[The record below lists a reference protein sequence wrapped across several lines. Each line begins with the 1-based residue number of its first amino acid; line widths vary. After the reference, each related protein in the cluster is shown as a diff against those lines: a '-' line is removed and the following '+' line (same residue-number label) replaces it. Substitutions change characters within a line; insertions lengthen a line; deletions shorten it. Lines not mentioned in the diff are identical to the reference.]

1 MNRADSI
8 GSVLSHYSHPPT
20 SIQPLTQAGG
30 FSGARLW
37 RVITA
42 DGDWCLKAWPPRP
55 DLETQL
61 TRMHDWMRQ
70 GRAGGLDYIPRI
82 RRTRSGGTLVWTGEW
97 AWDMSEW
104 MPGAP
109 VADAEASDAEISAA
123 CLALA
128 RLHRVWRRGGA
139 ARGLSVA
146 VQRRLRRLADLPDLL
161 NFPEPNPNVHGGQG
175 REIPGH
181 EIHGYGPTLNAI
193 AELLPACRRRAE
205 RELAALAFR
214 EFELH
219 PCLADV
225 WRDHVLL
232 TDGEVTGIIDF
243 GAARMD
249 HPSVDLAR
257 LLGSLTCQPARFHIG
272 ITAYRQDSPL
282 SGFDE
287 QLVYLLDATGIVA
300 AAMNWLDWL
309 TPGRRSFDDR
319 AAVQRRLEWTLGRLR
334 QLHADGWN

>member
-1 MNRADSI
+1 MAGADPL
-8 GSVLSHYSHPPT
+8 GLVLPQYPHPPL
-20 SIQPLTQAGG
+20 SIQPLTRAGG

-37 RVITA
+37 RVTTA
-42 DGDWCLKAWPPRP
+42 DGDWCLKAWPPRS

-61 TRMHDWMRQ
+61 TRMHDWMRH
-70 GRAGGLDYIPRI
+70 GRAGGLDYVPRI
-82 RRTRSGGTLVWTGEW
+82 RRTRRGGSLVWTGEW

-109 VADAEASDAEISAA
+109 VADAEASDAEITAA
-123 CLALA
+123 CRALA
-128 RLHRVWRRGGA
+128 RLHRVWRQGGA
-139 ARGLSVA
+139 ARGSSVA
-146 VQRRLRRLADLPDLL
+146 VQRRLRRLADLP
-161 NFPEPNPNVHGGQG
+161 NPEFEGRGRG
-175 REIPGH
+175 WREIPGH
-181 EIHGYGPTLNAI
+181 GPTLSVI

-205 RELAALAFR
+205 RELAPLACR
-214 EFELH
+214 EFDLH

-257 LLGSLTCQPARFHIG
+257 LLGSLTCQPVRFRLG
-272 ITAYRQDSPL
+272 IAAYREVSPL
-282 SGFDE
+282 SDFDE

-309 TPGRRSFDDR
+309 IPGRRTFDDPP
-319 AAVQRRLEWTLGRLR
+319 AVQRRLDWTLSRLR
-334 QLHADGWN
+334 QLHADGWT